1 MAEEEKRLQL
11 VVDRPSS
18 TRMPFIGFGLLA
30 SLVVGFGLLTEAASG
45 AGSFEGAIG
54 RFLLLA
60 GACAL
65 GGSVLGRMID
75 NATSKQGLDS
85 GRDRPMEASRQA
97 EATNASPPGDTTDKE
112 NR

>member
-1 MAEEEKRLQL
+1 MADEEKRLQL

-18 TRMPFIGFGLLA
+18 TRLPFIGFGLLA
-30 SLVVGFGLLTEAASG
+30 SLVVGFGLLSEAASG

-54 RFLLLA
+54 RFLLVA

-65 GGSVLGRMID
+65 AGSVLGRIID
-75 NATSKQGLDS
+75 NATSNQGLES
-85 GRDRPMEASRQA
+85 GDKKPMEQSRQS
-97 EATNASPPGDTTDKE
+97 EAMTASPVGDTTDKE